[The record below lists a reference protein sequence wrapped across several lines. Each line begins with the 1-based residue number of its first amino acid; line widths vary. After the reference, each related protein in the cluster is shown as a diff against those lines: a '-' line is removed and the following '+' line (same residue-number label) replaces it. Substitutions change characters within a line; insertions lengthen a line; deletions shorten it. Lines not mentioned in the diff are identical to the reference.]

1 MQNKLVKKL
10 FLVVGAISFG
20 SFLDAA
26 HVVSTPAV
34 AAKNDTQVNTSYVK
48 PNIGVVDSAKVIA
61 SEVSQPFQ
69 AQVASIQQE
78 QQDLIAAMDADLD
91 KKHKAL
97 QAKAKVA
104 DVTALQKDQDELN
117 EAKGKRDLAAKSATE
132 KIQRAANKA
141 MEDFGKLVQQAAEKL
156 RAELGLDVVLEK
168 NALLAFAPTTDV
180 TDKLIEVIKTMQ
192 KTSAS
197 AKVNAAKPAV
207 PAKK

>member
-10 FLVVGAISFG
+10 VLAGVVSFG
-20 SFLDAA
+20 SFLNAA
-26 HVVSTPAV
+26 HVVSTPAMPV
-34 AAKNDTQVNTSYVK
+34 KGDIKNNVSIHS
-48 PNIGVVDSAKVIA
+48 NIGVVDSTRVIA

-69 AQVASIQQE
+69 AQVANIQQE
-78 QQDLIAAMDADLD
+78 HQDLIAGMDADLE
-91 KKHKAL
+91 KKHKNL

-168 NALLAFAPTTDV
+168 NALLAFAPATDV
-180 TDKLIEVIKTMQ
+180 TDKLIEIIKTMQ

-197 AKVNAAKPAV
+197 AKANTAKPV
-207 PAKK
+207 SPVKK